1 MSLTQPQ
8 LTKESELA
16 TKILVGKVVSHVV
29 RHRESEVL
37 IQFTDG
43 TRLFVDGK
51 NSLVELSIT
60 GGKSE

>member
-1 MSLTQPQ
+1 MSLTQSQ

-43 TRLFVDGK
+43 TRLFVDSK